1 MDVLLYESGETLK
14 GMRRWF
20 GNWTFRKKTK
30 ISKIETKKKQ
40 NVNKSIVENI
50 KYSIFLNE
58 KINNIYSNNENINS
72 AVTQA
77 PSSTTSILVK
87 LFFLYIIYLFKDS
100 KNEQKDE
107 LDEDLNRMSLML
119 GNLKKVI
126 ILYTI
131 CLVIN

>member
-87 LFFLYIIYLFKDS
+87 LFFFIYNLF
-100 KNEQKDE
+100 
-107 LDEDLNRMSLML
+107 
-119 GNLKKVI
+119 I
-126 ILYTI
+126 
-131 CLVIN
+131 